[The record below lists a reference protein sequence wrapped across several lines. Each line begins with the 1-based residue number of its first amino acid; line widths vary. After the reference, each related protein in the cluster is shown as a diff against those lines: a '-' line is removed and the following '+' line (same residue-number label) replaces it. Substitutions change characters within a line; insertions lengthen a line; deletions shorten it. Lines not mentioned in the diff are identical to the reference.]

1 MGNRLRVFRIAWLTC
16 AFALAVI
23 RRVCILGSRARG
35 HRNPGKKQS
44 RKSGKVGGPM
54 PSVVV
59 KRFEGGGK
67 IDLGALK
74 GKVVLVDIW
83 ASWCAPCMEEMPLLT
98 RWPDVSSRRASQI
111 IAVSVD
117 EDKESAQTFLS
128 SRPSWSLTVAHDPKG
143 KLPEALQPG
152 KMPSSYVVDAEGIIR
167 YVNEGFERGDIKV
180 SRSGSWRWRRRLH
193 DQARIA
199 RHRGGPRRFAA
210 GRRDGARGD
219 VRRSGQ
225 QRHGERVPVRVHGR
239 PADGAHALRVSDDS
253 DHHQHLRRQGRA
265 ARPRLA
271 AGDASTSPA
280 SR

>member
-1 MGNRLRVFRIAWLTC
+1 MGNRLRVFRSAWLICTL
-16 AFALAVI
+16 ALAVAGGCASSEAG
-23 RRVCILGSRARG
+23 REDTETPA
-35 HRNPGKKQS
+35 KKQS

-83 ASWCAPCMEEMPLLT
+83 ASWCAPCMEEMPLLDEMAG
-98 RWPDVSSRRASQI
+98 RLKEKGVQI

-143 KLPEALQPG
+143 KLPAVLQPE

-167 YVNEGFERGDIKV
+167 YVNEGFERGDLKV
-180 SRSGSWRWRRRLH
+180 LEKRLV
-193 DQARIA
+193 A
-199 RHRGGPRRFAA
+199 
-210 GRRDGARGD
+210 
-219 VRRSGQ
+219 
-225 QRHGERVPVRVHGR
+225 
-239 PADGAHALRVSDDS
+239 
-253 DHHQHLRRQGRA
+253 
-265 ARPRLA
+265 LA
-271 AGDASTSPA
+271 ADAS
-280 SR
+280 